1 MALSTALTWAILFGY
16 GFTLFGLV
24 KKTTPVKVSASEF
37 FEGQSEQGQAPGL
50 WLLVS
55 SAAISWIFAKSIDN
69 AASLGNAFGITG
81 GIGYAIYYLSF
92 VTAAIALYYIRT
104 VGGHKS
110 IPEFLVSKYG
120 KVCARLFLIAIA
132 IRLLNEVWSNT
143 KVFSLYFGAEGSAGY
158 WIAAALVTAFTV
170 YYSLIGGLR
179 SSLLTDSAQM
189 LFAAVLL
196 VVILATLGPGLANNG
211 LPVVDAETSLAGL
224 TFCGLAAVQIFSYPF
239 HDPVMTDRAFITSP
253 RVMVKGFILAGIISG
268 GFILL
273 FSSVGLYA
281 RANGIEGS
289 PSLAVPALFG
299 LPMLLVF
306 NAIMLTSAGST
317 LDSTFSSVAKLGA
330 RDWNNKQGRPT
341 ENQAKFGRWWIV
353 AIALL
358 GNIPLFSLY
367 MGDRVGPAVIQAT
380 TISGTMVMG
389 LAPIFLLSFVRKAG
403 TLSFHFAFWPGLAFG
418 VIRVIESATGN
429 AIFPAALSIGSGK
442 YALDLGVNVYGLA
455 ICVAGYLLG
464 AALGKQSTVKTAS
477 TVDRSV
483 NLVR

>member
-1 MALSTALTWAILFGY
+1 MELTQTLTWALLAGY
-16 GFTLFGLV
+16 GFLIFGLV
-24 KKTTPVKVSASEF
+24 RTTTPDKVSAIEF
-37 FEGQSEQGQAPGL
+37 FEGQSKRGQSPGL

-104 VGGHKS
+104 VGGHSS
-110 IPEFLVSKYG
+110 IPAFLVSKYG
-120 KVCARLFLIAIA
+120 KVCARLFLLAIA

-189 LFAAVLL
+189 LLAAVLL
-196 VVILATLGPGLANNG
+196 VAILATLGPGLVNGG
-211 LPVVDAETSLAGL
+211 LPAVDAETSLAGL

-253 RVMVKGFILAGIISG
+253 KVMVKGFVLAGLISG
-268 GFILL
+268 SFILL

-281 RANGIEGS
+281 RANGVEGH

-330 RDWNNKQGRPT
+330 RDWGNRKGVPT
-341 ENQAKFGRWWIV
+341 EGQAFLGRWWIV

-358 GNIPLFSLY
+358 GNIPLFSIY
-367 MGDRVGPAVIQAT
+367 MGDRVGPAIIQAT

-389 LAPIFLLSFVRKAG
+389 LAPIFLLAFIRKAG
-403 TLSFHFAFWPGLAFG
+403 ALSFHLAFWPGLTFG
-418 VIRVIESATGN
+418 IIRVIESATGN
-429 AIFPAALSIGSGK
+429 AIFPAGLSIGGGK
-442 YALDLGVNVYGLA
+442 YALDLGVNLYGLL
-455 ICVAGYLLG
+455 ICIAGYLLG
-464 AALGKQSTVKTAS
+464 AALSRKKVPADSK
-477 TVDRSV
+477 VDSDVALIR
-483 NLVR
+483 